1 VIKKIKN
8 ILGLTIL
15 ESIVST
21 AIVGIG
27 FIAILQMTNFSVQ
40 SIDSS
45 GERTKANYLVSML
58 AEDVI
63 GHRNTIYGA
72 SSKAA
77 GITMGIDG
85 TIRLEEADGTMSEV
99 NKFVDHLV
107 AQDFNANEDA
117 AGPCGGEAT
126 PTAATTASDM
136 SIALGTPGA
145 ATSSTTGTTSGAT
158 SSETNI
164 YATQEVDAPRNKES
178 KWKAIFNNNRY
189 LKCKG
194 DRDIKKMKVYKI
206 CRWAG
211 VCSHINNNVTD
222 DGMYI
227 GRIQVNLNNGR
238 KRKYLY
244 FQADYKIRK

>member
-1 VIKKIKN
+1 MIKKIKN

-15 ESIVST
+15 ESLVST

-45 GERTKANYLVSML
+45 GERTKANYLVSMM

-63 GHRNTIYGA
+63 GHRNTIFGV
-72 SSKAA
+72 SSKAE
-77 GITMGIDG
+77 GITMGVDG
-85 TIRLEEADGTMSEV
+85 TINHEEADGSMTEV

-107 AQDFNANEDA
+107 DTDFIANEA
-117 AGPCGGEAT
+117 AVGACG
-126 PTAATTASDM
+126 D
-136 SIALGTPGA
+136 
-145 ATSSTTGTTSGAT
+145 GTTSGAI
-158 SSETNI
+158 SPETNI
-164 YATQEVDAPRNKES
+164 YETQEVDAPRNKEA
-178 KWKAIFNNNRY
+178 KWRAIFDDNRY

-211 VCSHINNNVTD
+211 VCTHINDEVTD

>member
-1 VIKKIKN
+1 MIKKIKN

-15 ESIVST
+15 ESLVST

-45 GERTKANYLVSML
+45 GERTKANYLVSMM

-63 GHRNTIYGA
+63 GHRNTIFGV
-72 SSKAA
+72 SSKAE
-77 GITMGIDG
+77 GITMGVDG
-85 TIRLEEADGTMSEV
+85 TINHEEADGSMTEV

-107 AQDFNANEDA
+107 NTDFIANEAA
-117 AGPCGGEAT
+117 AGACG
-126 PTAATTASDM
+126 DD
-136 SIALGTPGA
+136 
-145 ATSSTTGTTSGAT
+145 TTSGAI

-164 YATQEVDAPRNKES
+164 YETQEVDAPRNKEA
-178 KWKAIFNNNRY
+178 KWRAIFDDNRY

-211 VCSHINNNVTD
+211 VCTHINDKVTD

>member
-1 VIKKIKN
+1 MIKKIKN

-15 ESIVST
+15 ESLVST

-72 SSKAA
+72 SSQAE
-77 GITMGIDG
+77 GITMGVDG
-85 TIRLEEADGTMSEV
+85 TIKLVNTDGSMTEV
-99 NKFVDHLV
+99 DKFVDHLV
-107 AQDFNANEDA
+107 GQDFIANEG
-117 AGPCGGEAT
+117 AGTCG
-126 PTAATTASDM
+126 D
-136 SIALGTPGA
+136 
-145 ATSSTTGTTSGAT
+145 GTTSGT
-158 SSETNI
+158 ISSESNI
-164 YATQEVDAPRNKES
+164 YETQEVDAPRNKES
-178 KWKAIFNNNRY
+178 KWKAIFNDNRY
-189 LKCKG
+189 LKCRG
-194 DRDIKKMKVYKI
+194 DKDIKKMKVYKI
-206 CRWAG
+206 CKWAG
-211 VCSHINNNVTD
+211 VCSHINNDVTD

-227 GRIQVNLNNGR
+227 GRIQINLNNGR

>member
-1 VIKKIKN
+1 MIKKIKN

-15 ESIVST
+15 ESLVST

-45 GERTKANYLVSML
+45 GERTKANYLVSMM

-63 GHRNTIYGA
+63 GHRNTIYGV

-85 TIRLEEADGTMSEV
+85 TINLEEADGSMTEV

-107 AQDFNANEDA
+107 DTDFIANEA
-117 AGPCGGEAT
+117 AVGACG
-126 PTAATTASDM
+126 D
-136 SIALGTPGA
+136 
-145 ATSSTTGTTSGAT
+145 GTTSGAI
-158 SSETNI
+158 SPETNI
-164 YATQEVDAPRNKES
+164 YETQEVDAPRNKEA
-178 KWKAIFNNNRY
+178 KWRAIFDDNRY

-211 VCSHINNNVTD
+211 VCTHINDKVTD

>member
-1 VIKKIKN
+1 MIKKIKN

-15 ESIVST
+15 ESLVST

-72 SSKAA
+72 SSQAE
-77 GITMGIDG
+77 GITMGVDG
-85 TIRLEEADGTMSEV
+85 TIKLVNTDGSMTEV
-99 NKFVDHLV
+99 DKFVDHLV
-107 AQDFNANEDA
+107 GQDFIANEG
-117 AGPCGGEAT
+117 AGACG
-126 PTAATTASDM
+126 D
-136 SIALGTPGA
+136 
-145 ATSSTTGTTSGAT
+145 GTTSGT
-158 SSETNI
+158 ISSESNI
-164 YATQEVDAPRNKES
+164 YETQEVDAPRNKES
-178 KWKAIFNNNRY
+178 KWKAIFNDNRY
-189 LKCKG
+189 LKCRG
-194 DRDIKKMKVYKI
+194 DKDIKKMKVYKI
-206 CRWAG
+206 CKWAG
-211 VCSHINNNVTD
+211 VCSHINNDVTD

-227 GRIQVNLNNGR
+227 GRIQINLNNGR

>member
-1 VIKKIKN
+1 MIKKIKN

-15 ESIVST
+15 ESLVST

-45 GERTKANYLVSML
+45 GERTKANYLVSMM

-63 GHRNTIYGA
+63 GHRNTIFGV
-72 SSKAA
+72 SSKAE
-77 GITMGIDG
+77 GITMGVDG
-85 TIRLEEADGTMSEV
+85 TINHEEADGSMTEV

-107 AQDFNANEDA
+107 NTDFIANEAA
-117 AGPCGGEAT
+117 AGACG
-126 PTAATTASDM
+126 D
-136 SIALGTPGA
+136 
-145 ATSSTTGTTSGAT
+145 GTTSGAI

-164 YATQEVDAPRNKES
+164 YETQEVDAPRNKLA
-178 KWKAIFNNNRY
+178 KWRAILDDNRY

-206 CRWAG
+206 CRWPL

>member
-1 VIKKIKN
+1 MIKKIKN

-15 ESIVST
+15 ESLVST

-72 SSKAA
+72 SSQAE
-77 GITMGIDG
+77 GITMGVDG
-85 TIRLEEADGTMSEV
+85 TIKLVNTDGSMTEV
-99 NKFVDHLV
+99 DKFVDHLV
-107 AQDFNANEDA
+107 GQDFIANEG
-117 AGPCGGEAT
+117 AGACG
-126 PTAATTASDM
+126 D
-136 SIALGTPGA
+136 
-145 ATSSTTGTTSGAT
+145 GTTSGT
-158 SSETNI
+158 ISSESNI
-164 YATQEVDAPRNKES
+164 YETQEVDAPRNKES
-178 KWKAIFNNNRY
+178 KWKAIFNDNRY
-189 LKCKG
+189 LKCRGNK
-194 DRDIKKMKVYKI
+194 DIKKMKVYKI
-206 CRWAG
+206 CKWAG
-211 VCSHINNNVTD
+211 VCSHINNDVTD

-227 GRIQVNLNNGR
+227 GRIQINLNNGR